1 MIDFRYHV
9 VSLVSVFMALAVGI
23 VLGAG
28 PLNEGISTGITDQ
41 VRQLTEDRNQMRTE
55 RDAALA
61 TAEAQDS
68 WAQTVGPALVAR
80 QLGGRAVAVVELP
93 GADASQTDAA
103 VDELTTAGAT
113 ISARVTVQSKWTDPD
128 EATFR
133 SQLAAQLAGQ
143 LTSAPDT
150 AAGTD
155 ALLAAELGRA
165 LLTTDL
171 VQGAEPDTAGPAILS
186 ALGEGGLVQVDGQ
199 VTTRGTLVLL
209 VGGAPDADATDDQVA
224 AVDQAWTALAAGLDA
239 ASAGAV
245 VAGPAEAAEDGGPVS
260 AVREDQD
267 TADAVSTVDGLDTA
281 IGRVSTVLALRQQLS
296 GESGQYGTAGSATA
310 VSPPL
315 PAAAQ

>member
-9 VSLVSVFMALAVGI
+9 VSLVSVFLALAVGI

-41 VRQLTEDRNQMRTE
+41 VNQLTEDRNQMRTE

-61 TAEAQDS
+61 TAESQDS
-68 WAQTVGPALVAR
+68 WAEAVGPALVAR

-103 VDELTTAGAT
+103 VDELTSAGAT
-113 ISARVTVQSKWTDPD
+113 VSARVTVQESWIDPD
-128 EATFR
+128 EAAFR

-143 LTSAPDT
+143 LTTVPD
-150 AAGTD
+150 ASAGTD

-165 LLTTDL
+165 LLTTEL
-171 VQGAEPDTAGPAILS
+171 VPLAEPDTAGPAILS
-186 ALGEGGLVQVDGQ
+186 ALTDGGLLEVDGD
-199 VTTRGTLVLL
+199 VSTRGTLVLL
-209 VGGAPDADATDDQVA
+209 VGGAPDADATDDQVTA
-224 AVDQAWTALAAGLDA
+224 NEATWTALATGLDA

-245 VAGPAEAAEDGGPVS
+245 LAGPTEAAEDGGPVA
-260 AVREDQD
+260 AVREDTD
-267 TADAVSTVDGLDTA
+267 TANAVSTVDGLDTA

-296 GESGQYGTAGSATA
+296 GESGQYGTASSATA